1 MPSSRS
7 IWTISCLALLFTL
20 GIAGGADIS
29 TARAEEI
36 SDPNAWRESFGE
48 QLSKRSEN
56 EALAF
61 VIAASKGRLQTQ
73 VASVAMAQLTAFTDS
88 GDWKFDK
95 FLIEKR
101 YNEALSNV
109 WRVVVVGETSLF
121 YRCSLMKFDDGWRLM
136 DLDFNTDPEKI
147 SLP

>member
-1 MPSSRS
+1 
-7 IWTISCLALLFTL
+7 
-20 GIAGGADIS
+20 
-29 TARAEEI
+29 
-36 SDPNAWRESFGE
+36 
-48 QLSKRSEN
+48 
-56 EALAF
+56 
-61 VIAASKGRLQTQ
+61 
-73 VASVAMAQLTAFTDS
+73 MAQLTAFTDS